1 MQGFLNIE
9 KACVLF
15 FNKTKPIIKPTS
27 MWATWENFRYL
38 KLLCT
43 KGSLMTQVT
52 NLDIENNLQYKFTS
66 NKCYLSTNV
75 QEKTLINIEL
85 LNI

>member
-1 MQGFLNIE
+1 
-9 KACVLF
+9 
-15 FNKTKPIIKPTS
+15 
-27 MWATWENFRYL
+27 
-38 KLLCT
+38 
-43 KGSLMTQVT
+43 MTQVT
-52 NLDIENNLQYKFTS
+52 NLDIENNLQYKFTL